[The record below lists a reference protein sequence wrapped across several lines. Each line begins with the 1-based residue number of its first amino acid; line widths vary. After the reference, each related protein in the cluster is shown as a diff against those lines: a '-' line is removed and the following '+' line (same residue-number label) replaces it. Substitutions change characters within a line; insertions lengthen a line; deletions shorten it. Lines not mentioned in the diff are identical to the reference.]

1 MEIIFFIIAIITFAI
16 RNQNS
21 SDLINRMN
29 GINRYGN
36 VFDIDNESNS
46 IEPLLIMLFI
56 LVVFAFF
63 ISPILGIISIPVTL
77 FAYRYIKKKENDNGA
92 ERRRKEALLRAK
104 VFLLPYKDIWRNLTL
119 SNKYCSLKLK
129 LDGTTIIGKEKT
141 SDPYKPYRTF
151 KVTDTQVFDINE
163 LWNLFCVNFSHNKSY
178 DGLLEDCNTFRASI
192 YEDIITPQVQEE
204 RRLPEAKIDIN
215 NCSEAEL
222 TALPGISIVISKK
235 IIKKREEIGGF
246 KNVEDF
252 LLFAKLKPNVSKQ
265 LEPKICVN
273 KMKGSLKITRSA
285 ERQIDL

>member
-1 MEIIFFIIAIITFAI
+1 MLEVIFFIIAIIIAAARSNNNYDWINEPFNQR
-16 RNQNS
+16 RNYFFDTADETP
-21 SDLINRMN
+21 SDP
-29 GINRYGN
+29 
-36 VFDIDNESNS
+36 S
-46 IEPLLIMLFI
+46 
-56 LVVFAFF
+56 LVACFVIVVAAFF
-63 ISPILGIISIPVTL
+63 FSPVLGLISIPATL
-77 FAYRYIKKKENDNGA
+77 ICYHYLKKTENSRGA
-92 ERRRKEALLRAK
+92 KKRREEALLRAK

-151 KVTDTQVFDINE
+151 KVTNTQVFDINE

-204 RRLPEAKIDIN
+204 RKFPEVKIDIN

-222 TALPGISIVISKK
+222 TALPGISIVIAKK

-246 KNVEDF
+246 KSVEDF

-273 KMKGSLKITRSA
+273 KMKGSLKITRNK